1 LKPVGLQVPAGDSAR
16 VHASVAGVFFAFGIG
31 IGLWGGAA
39 GAILAR
45 AGVDPAAFGAIL
57 TAYTAAYLLA
67 MSAAGALAHRFGV
80 RRVLGIT
87 AIAFGAALCALL
99 NAETALAVGGI
110 LIGSGLV
117 GGVVDVTMNAE
128 GARIERRLGRPIL
141 ARLHGAAS
149 AGMAVGAILG
159 SLIIASRAPW
169 AAGFIAALGLAAA
182 ALAYARATLGEAEPA
197 KVALPTAARGLSFAP
212 ALIGLGIVIGLS
224 IAAETAA
231 LLWSTLLLRAEAP
244 QLAAIAGLGAAFFS
258 GCQAMLRF
266 NADLIRL
273 RFSDQRIIVGSFAV
287 AAAGFAVVAAEGGFG
302 ASVAGFA
309 LIGVGTGAIVPCSFA
324 LAARQSGTQPAIG
337 LSSASLFSAL
347 TRLPAPLATG
357 AIAQSFSLPLAF
369 AAFALALA
377 AAAAG
382 MSAFAASGRNA
393 SAAKKV

>member
-1 LKPVGLQVPAGDSAR
+1 LKPIGLQVPARDSAR
-16 VHASVAGVFFAFGIG
+16 VHASVAGVFFAFGTG

-57 TAYTAAYLLA
+57 TAYTAAYLVA

-80 RRVLGIT
+80 RKVLGVS

-99 NAETALAVGGI
+99 NAETALTVGGI
-110 LIGSGLV
+110 LIGAGLL

-128 GARIERRLGRPIL
+128 GARIERRGRPIL

-149 AGMAVGAILG
+149 AGMAIGAILG
-159 SLIIASRAPW
+159 SLIVASRAPW
-169 AAGFIAALGLAAA
+169 TAGLIAALGLAAA
-182 ALAYARATLGEAEPA
+182 ALAYGRAAREEAEPA
-197 KVALPTAARGLSFAP
+197 KVALPSAARGLSFAP
-212 ALIGLGIVIGLS
+212 ALIGLGIVIGVS

-231 LLWSTLLLRAEAP
+231 LLWSALLLRAEAP
-244 QLAAIAGLGAAFFS
+244 KLAAIAGLGAAFFS
-258 GCQAMLRF
+258 ACQAMLRF
-266 NADLIRL
+266 NADHIRL
-273 RFSDQRIIVGSFAV
+273 RFSDQRVIVASFVV
-287 AAAGFAVVAAEGGFG
+287 AAVGFAVVAAEGGFTL
-302 ASVAGFA
+302 SVAGFA

-324 LAARQSGTQPAIG
+324 LAARQPGTQPAIG

-369 AAFALALA
+369 AAFAVALA

-382 MSAFAASGRNA
+382 MGAFAASRRNA
-393 SAAKKV
+393 SAAKRV